1 MKNVIRFAVA
11 GAMLAGYATAQAQS
25 LPSTNASDLWLFVS
39 DQAAGTSF
47 AEDTGVTVA
56 SLMPQG
62 SLLPADPTSATT
74 TLSTHISSNFTVP
87 TTSALTA
94 YINAANAAGQ
104 TLEWGVEGA
113 NYNGVTSAKGN
124 GKPGG
129 IVGVFNNVGTPSALN
144 NTSQSILS
152 GLQTSVN
159 GFNSDLQFFILPGN
173 GSTQAAYAPGGQT
186 YKFSLGANPG
196 GNVWGASTGNNPGST
211 DLYGQLPNQA
221 GLALGQ
227 ATTLYGLTGNSDNGG
242 QNQSYILGTNLTLDA
257 AGKLTVSSVPLP
269 AAVFLFGS
277 GLLGLFGVGRRRS
290 AAV

>member
-1 MKNVIRFAVA
+1 MKNVIRFAIA

-25 LPSTNASDLWLFVS
+25 LPSSDASDLWLFVS
-39 DQAAGTSF
+39 DQAAGTTF

-56 SLMPQG
+56 SLMPSTSLAAGG
-62 SLLPADPTSATT
+62 SNTVLSTAISAT
-74 TLSTHISSNFTVP
+74 FTVP

-94 YINAANAAGQ
+94 YINAANTAGQ

-113 NYNGVTSAKGN
+113 NYNGTTSAKGN
-124 GKPGG
+124 NKPGG
-129 IVGVFNNVGTPSALN
+129 IVGVFDNSGTASALN

-159 GFNSDLQFFILPGN
+159 GFNSDLAFFVLPGN
-173 GSTQAAYAPGGQT
+173 GGTQAAYTAGGQT
-186 YKFSLGANPG
+186 YKFSLGNSA
-196 GNVWGASTGNNPGST
+196 GNVWGNTTGNAPGST

-221 GLALGQ
+221 GIALGT
-227 ATTLYGLTGNSDNGG
+227 ATTLYGLTGNSNNGG
-242 QNQSYILGTNLTLDA
+242 QDQSYVLGTNLVLGTD
-257 AGKLTVSSVPLP
+257 GKLTIGSSAVTPLP

>member
-74 TLSTHISSNFTVP
+74 TLSTHISANFTVP

-113 NYNGVTSAKGN
+113 NFNGVTSAKGN

-159 GFNSDLQFFILPGN
+159 GFNSDLQFWVLPGN
-173 GSTQAAYAPGGQT
+173 GSTQAGYVAGGQT
-186 YKFSLGANPG
+186 YKISLGNNA
-196 GNVWGASTGNNPGST
+196 GNVWGAGAGNIPGST

-221 GLALGQ
+221 GMALGQ

-242 QNQSYILGTNLTLDA
+242 QNQSYVLGTNLTLGTD
-257 AGKLTVSSVPLP
+257 GKLTVSSVPLP